1 MYNKSMFDPNHYLT
15 DKIINRI
22 SSTNIYKKDND
33 WFKKLLESFNFGI
46 ASNINETAEDSVI
59 GWVSFCKA
67 VEQIDAVN
75 GDFSVE
81 SIFNLLKASKP
92 KTQSSQPAR
101 LEDIVDESL
110 LVEESPEVKM
120 SRLLSIASEVDVLD
134 GFEQSELSE
143 EGLREQGII
152 QRNATSLDAED
163 VVSVDTM
170 PYIRIKSIDDKIV
183 SPITGSSDVFCIDDN
198 TWMDID
204 TEQKFKVYYE
214 GESESS

>member
-1 MYNKSMFDPNHYLT
+1 
-15 DKIINRI
+15 
-22 SSTNIYKKDND
+22 
-33 WFKKLLESFNFGI
+33 
-46 ASNINETAEDSVI
+46 
-59 GWVSFCKA
+59 
-67 VEQIDAVN
+67 
-75 GDFSVE
+75 
-81 SIFNLLKASKP
+81 
-92 KTQSSQPAR
+92 
-101 LEDIVDESL
+101 
-110 LVEESPEVKM
+110 M